1 MEIKKMNDLTYVLHF
16 DTDIQMKALFRYL
29 YKSSEKYCYN
39 AETYQVKFKPI
50 DEKDE
55 YNGILVYNENE
66 PKESMFICSCCGGIF
81 PLDEVDSYKK
91 YPTWVDFSA
100 EI

>member
-1 MEIKKMNDLTYVLHF
+1 
-16 DTDIQMKALFRYL
+16 MKAV
-29 YKSSEKYCYN
+29 
-39 AETYQVKFKPI
+39 AWQVKFKPK
-50 DEKDE
+50 DETDE

-66 PKESMFICSCCGGIF
+66 PEDSIIICSCCGGIF
-81 PLDEVDSYKK
+81 LLDTVESYEK

>member
-1 MEIKKMNDLTYVLHF
+1 MEAI
-16 DTDIQMKALFRYL
+16 A
-29 YKSSEKYCYN
+29 
-39 AETYQVKFKPI
+39 YQVKFKPK

-55 YNGILVYNENE
+55 YNGILVYKENE
-66 PKESMFICSCCGGIF
+66 PEESIIICSCCGRIF
-81 PLDEVDSYKK
+81 PLDTIESYEK

>member
-1 MEIKKMNDLTYVLHF
+1 MEAI
-16 DTDIQMKALFRYL
+16 A
-29 YKSSEKYCYN
+29 
-39 AETYQVKFKPI
+39 YQVKFKPK

-66 PKESMFICSCCGGIF
+66 PEESIIICSCCGGIF
-81 PLDEVDSYKK
+81 PLNIVESYEK